1 MWLAGFHYVIL
12 STGQVQ
18 QIMKDNN
25 EMLNEKINRHTKK
38 LRNQVVRQSASKQRL
53 ERLDTEGNEESK
65 GRNDRA
71 MASLQRT
78 ETGDNHSIQYNDD
91 YEEIKDSE

>member
-1 MWLAGFHYVIL
+1 M
-12 STGQVQ
+12 
-18 QIMKDNN
+18 
-25 EMLNEKINRHTKK
+25 
-38 LRNQVVRQSASKQRL
+38 RQSASKQRL
-53 ERLDTEGNEESK
+53 ERLDTEGNEGCK

-91 YEEIKDSE
+91 YEENKASE

>member
-1 MWLAGFHYVIL
+1 MWLAGFRYVIL

-38 LRNQVVRQSASKQRL
+38 MRNQVVRQSASKQRL
-53 ERLDTEGNEESK
+53 ERLDTEGNEPPCK
-65 GRNDRA
+65 GRNDRG

-78 ETGDNHSIQYNDD
+78 ETGDNHSI
-91 YEEIKDSE
+91 